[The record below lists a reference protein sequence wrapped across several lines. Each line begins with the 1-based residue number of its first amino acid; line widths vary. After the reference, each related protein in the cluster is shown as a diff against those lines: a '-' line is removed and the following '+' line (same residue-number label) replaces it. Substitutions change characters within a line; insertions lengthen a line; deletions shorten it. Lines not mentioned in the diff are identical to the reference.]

1 MAKQVLIVE
10 NAREYREMLQEIVE
24 GIGYA
29 AHSAQKATD
38 AWKLLQNEIISLIL
52 LDIKMPGI
60 HGHQFLR
67 YIRKKGTRIPVIVVS
82 GFLSP
87 EVLEV
92 LKAFDVTQVIVKPFK
107 VMRLAQE
114 VNKVLEAA

>member
-10 NAREYREMLQEIVE
+10 NAREYRELLQEIVE
-24 GIGYA
+24 GIGYET
-29 AHSAQKATD
+29 HSVQKATD
-38 AWKLLQNEIISLIL
+38 AWQLLQSEIISLIL
-52 LDIKMPGI
+52 LDIKMPSI
-60 HGHQFLR
+60 HGHEFLR